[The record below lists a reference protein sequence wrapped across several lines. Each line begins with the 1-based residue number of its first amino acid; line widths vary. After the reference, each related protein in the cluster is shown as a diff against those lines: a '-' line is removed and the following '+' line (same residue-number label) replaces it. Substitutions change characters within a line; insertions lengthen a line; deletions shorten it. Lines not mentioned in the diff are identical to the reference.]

1 LPPSI
6 TDEINGMFEMRQKSL
21 LTDKFRASVFQSV
34 GLSPIITE
42 TDEIGTFLTYRGPTT
57 PGTFLRSSSV
67 ATDTDSVCAAQE
79 ILNARETQTIGGLLL
94 QMEMRAEDGDNEEN
108 FEGAETVPSQRV
120 IYDVDDTEDDEDSD
134 ASDDDSD
141 VSDDEE
147 EVGARVFAS
156 RK

>member
-1 LPPSI
+1 
-6 TDEINGMFEMRQKSL
+6 MFEMRQKSL
-21 LTDKFRASVFQSV
+21 LTDKFRASVLRVFQSV

-42 TDEIGTFLTYRGPTT
+42 TDPIGTFLTYRGPTT

-141 VSDDEE
+141 GSDEE
-147 EVGARVFAS
+147 EVGEVGASMLAS